1 MERGIKLTLKAARVN
16 VGLTQT
22 EVGKK
27 LGKSKSTIIAWEN
40 GKREIDIANFDSLC
54 RLYGVKRD
62 DIILPF

>member
-1 MERGIKLTLKAARVN
+1 MSKEIKLTLKAARVN

-27 LGKSKSTIIAWEN
+27 LGKSKATVIAWEK
-40 GKREIDIANFDSLC
+40 GKREIDIANFDALC
-54 RLYGVKRD
+54 RLYGVGRD